1 MSKPNVK
8 AVNLKGE
15 GGGVYISG
23 TETVNGNFDTIL
35 CLTAAVANLTSSN
48 LTGDSI
54 AAVAIPAGVVI
65 WGTFT
70 QITLASG
77 AVIAYNKV

>member
-1 MSKPNVK
+1 MSKPNVR

-23 TETVNGNFDTIL
+23 TETVNGDFDTIL
-35 CLTAAVANLTSSN
+35 CLTAAVADLTASN

-54 AAVAIPAGVVI
+54 AAVEIPAGVVL
-65 WGTFT
+65 WGKFT
-70 QITLASG
+70 AITLASG
-77 AVIAYNKV
+77 AVVAYKSV